1 MTLSPNV
8 KDDNV
13 GLATLNAST
22 PVAKDAAPGSADA
35 NSSGA
40 DGVWLPGVNELARS
54 RFAEFCRLTGH
65 SNLPSLDQAARSDP
79 ARFWGQVAAWLDLDW
94 QVQPTATVDQLDEPH
109 ATRWF
114 PGGKLNLTDNAV
126 DRWVRRGRGGQIAL
140 TWETESGSIGQYT
153 FSELAAEIDR
163 VGHGLQQLGICPG
176 DTVGFQ
182 LPLIAESAV
191 AQLALAKIGAVAVPV
206 FSGFGAGAVA
216 DRLALAGA
224 VAHIV
229 ADGFDRRGRTVQLR
243 EQTVIALGRVTTLR
257 HTIVVSVSPDSQKEP
272 VLPGEV
278 SWSQLGTNANGAP
291 LDVYECPTDHPL
303 LIAFT
308 SGTTG
313 KPKGVVLGHAGFA
326 IKAGSDAA
334 FCFDVGQGDIASWI
348 TDPGWIMSPIT
359 LLGGLLAGCSVAL
372 YSGSVDHP
380 SPDRLWQVV
389 RHLGITMLG
398 ISPTLVRSLIGPSG
412 DLQPP
417 DIGALRVFASSGEP
431 WTPDA
436 YSWLFD
442 RIGQGRLPII
452 NYSGGTEVSGAILSN
467 TTMQPIHPCGF
478 AGPLPGMAADMLDA
492 DGAHLAGGLG
502 ELALRSPSP
511 GMPLTFWQEP
521 DRYRTTYWERWPGT
535 WYHGDWVEIDQ
546 AGVWF
551 IRGRSDDTLNV
562 AGKRLGPAE
571 VEAVTNSAT
580 YVVESAAIGVPDT
593 LKGEALVVFVR
604 LDPTRNMSDD
614 IARKEIEAAIVAQ
627 LGKPLKPKA
636 VLFADQLPRT
646 RSGKILRRVIRSVY
660 LDKATGDTSS
670 LDDPDALDCI
680 RNAR

>member
-1 MTLSPNV
+1 MPAHVDEDFAGDDEGGHPRLGRASWGCGRAVMT
-8 KDDNV
+8 
-13 GLATLNAST
+13 ATA
-22 PVAKDAAPGSADA
+22 V
-35 NSSGA
+35 
-40 DGVWLPGVNELARS
+40 DGVWRPGEQELARS
-54 RFAEFCRLTGH
+54 RFAEFCRHTGH
-65 SNLPSLDQAARSDP
+65 PDLPSLDQAARADP
-79 ARFWGQVAAWLDLDW
+79 AWFWGQVAAWLDLDW
-94 QVQPTATVDQLDEPH
+94 QVQPATVVDQLDQPH
-109 ATRWF
+109 ASVWF
-114 PGGKLNLTDNAV
+114 PGGEFNLTDNAV
-126 DRWVRRGRGGQIAL
+126 DRWIRRGRGDEVAL
-140 TWETESGSIGQYT
+140 NWETEAGSTGHYT
-153 FSELAAEIDR
+153 FAELAAEIDR
-163 VGHGLQQLGICPG
+163 VGHGLLQLGVGPG

-182 LPLIAESAV
+182 LPLIPESAI

-229 ADGFDRRGRTVQLR
+229 ADGFDRRGHTVQLR
-243 EQTVIALGRVTTLR
+243 AQTAAALSSVPTLR
-257 HTIVVSVSPDSQKEP
+257 HTIVVHVAAEAHHEP
-272 VLPGEV
+272 SLPAEV
-278 SWSQLGTNANGAP
+278 SWTELGTAAGGAP
-291 LDVYECPTDHPL
+291 LQAFSCPTDHPL
-303 LIAFT
+303 LVAFT

-334 FCFDVGQGDIASWI
+334 FCFDVGCGDVASWI

-359 LLGGLLAGCSVAL
+359 LLGSLIAGGSVAL
-372 YSGSVDHP
+372 YSGSVDYP
-380 SPDRLWQVV
+380 GPDRLWQVV
-389 RHLGITMLG
+389 QHLGITMLG
-398 ISPTLVRSLIGPSG
+398 ISPTLVRSLMAPSG
-412 DLQPP
+412 DLEPP
-417 DIGALRVFASSGEP
+417 DTRALRVFASSGEP

-436 YSWLFD
+436 YFWLFD
-442 RIGQGRLPII
+442 RIGQSRLPII

-467 TTMQPIHPCGF
+467 TTMQAIHPCGF
-478 AGPLPGMAADMLDA
+478 AGPLPGMAADMLDT
-492 DGAHLAGGLG
+492 DGTHLTAGLG
-502 ELALRSPSP
+502 ELALQAPSP
-511 GMPLTFWQEP
+511 GMPLTFWREP
-521 DRYRTTYWERWPGT
+521 DRYRSTYWARWPGT

-571 VEAVTNSAT
+571 VEAVTNGAA
-580 YVVESAAIGVPDT
+580 YVVESAAIGIPDS

-604 LDPTRNMSDD
+604 LDPASHLADD
-614 IARKEIEAAIVAQ
+614 IARKEIEAAIIGQ

-660 LDKATGDTSS
+660 LGQAAGDTSS
-670 LDDPDALDCI
+670 LDDPAALDCI

>member
-1 MTLSPNV
+1 MT
-8 KDDNV
+8 
-13 GLATLNAST
+13 ST
-22 PVAKDAAPGSADA
+22 VAG
-35 NSSGA
+35 
-40 DGVWLPGVNELARS
+40 GVWIPGAKELARS
-54 RFAEFCRLTGH
+54 RFAEFCRRTGQ
-65 SNLPSLDQAARSDP
+65 SDVPSLDRAARSDP
-79 ARFWGQVAAWLDLDW
+79 GWFWGQVAMWLDLDW
-94 QVQPTATVDQLDEPH
+94 QVQPAAVVDQLDEPH
-109 ATRWF
+109 ATVWF
-114 PGGKLNLTDNAV
+114 PGGKFNLTDNAV
-126 DRWVRRGRGGQIAL
+126 DRWVRRGRGDEVAL
-140 TWETESGSIGQYT
+140 SWETEAGSTGRYT

-163 VGHGLQQLGICPG
+163 VGHGLQRLGIGSG

-243 EQTVIALGRVTTLR
+243 EQTAAALSSLPNLR
-257 HTIVVSVSPDSQKEP
+257 HTIVVNVAADAQTEP
-272 VLPGEV
+272 TLPGEV
-278 SWSQLGTNANGAP
+278 SWTQLGAASQGAP
-291 LDVYECPTDHPL
+291 LEAFACPTDHPL

-334 FCFDVGQGDIASWI
+334 FCFDLGRGDMASWI

-359 LLGGLLAGCSVAL
+359 LLGGLIAGSSVAL
-372 YSGSVDHP
+372 YSGSVDYP

-389 RHLGITMLG
+389 RRLGITMLG
-398 ISPTLVRSLIGPSG
+398 ISPTLVRSLIGPSR
-412 DLQPP
+412 DLLPP
-417 DIGALRVFASSGEP
+417 DIGALRIFASSGEP

-442 RIGQGRLPII
+442 RIGQSRLPII

-478 AGPLPGMAADMLDA
+478 AGPLPGMAVDMLDA
-492 DGAHLAGGLG
+492 GGTHLTAGLG
-502 ELALRSPSP
+502 ELALRAPSP

-521 DRYRTTYWERWPGT
+521 QRYRSTYWERWPGT
-535 WYHGDWVEIDQ
+535 WYHGDWVEIDH

-571 VEAVTNSAT
+571 VEAVTNGAV
-580 YVVESAAIGVPDT
+580 YVMESAAIGVPDH

-604 LDPTRNMSDD
+604 LDSSRNITEDA
-614 IARKEIEAAIVAQ
+614 ARKEIEAAIIGQ

-660 LDKATGDTSS
+660 LGLATGDTSS
-670 LDDPDALDCI
+670 LDDPAALDCI